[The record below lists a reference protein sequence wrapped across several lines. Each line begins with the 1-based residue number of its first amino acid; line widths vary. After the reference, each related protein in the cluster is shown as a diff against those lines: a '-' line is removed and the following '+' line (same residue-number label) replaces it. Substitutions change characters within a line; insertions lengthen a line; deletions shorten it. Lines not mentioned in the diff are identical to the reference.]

1 MAELEKDKDALQ
13 LDVDHG
19 INDNNLLVT
28 GNKNLSSE
36 RDELTSHC
44 DDQHDELVKVRSDA

>member
-28 GNKNLSSE
+28 GNKNLSPE
-36 RDELTSHC
+36 RDELKSHC
-44 DDQHDELVKVRSDA
+44 DDQQDELVKVRSDA

>member
-44 DDQHDELVKVRSDA
+44 DDQQDELVKVRSDA